1 MIGVGNTM
9 SGYRKQPRNSNLR
22 MATRLYNHLS
32 EVGPRT
38 TAQIKDW
45 LNNEFRPRS
54 EGNASNKFKFT
65 VTSAQIS
72 GLLRTSPLFQV
83 VGEDDVLGL
92 RRQTYKSKI
101 YDIVPVSIVVDKM
114 LDKNGQLP
122 THRLRKK
129 VPSVIRD
136 ELKSRG
142 VTP

>member
-1 MIGVGNTM
+1 M

-32 EVGPRT
+32 DVGPRT

-101 YDIVPVSIVVDKM
+101 YDIVPVCYWHH
-114 LDKNGQLP
+114 L
-122 THRLRKK
+122 
-129 VPSVIRD
+129 
-136 ELKSRG
+136 
-142 VTP
+142 